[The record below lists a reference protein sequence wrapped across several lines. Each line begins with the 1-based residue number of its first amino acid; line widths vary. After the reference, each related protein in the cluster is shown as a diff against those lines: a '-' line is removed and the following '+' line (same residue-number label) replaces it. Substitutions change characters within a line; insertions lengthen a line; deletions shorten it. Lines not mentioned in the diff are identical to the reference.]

1 MKMSEKS
8 GRKPIRKICCI
19 LLTAAFLLSGP
30 LQAVADVP
38 ALYDPE
44 LILAIDVVRELDI
57 RDAKG
62 RPLQVSYNTGLQG
75 RGLPGTNGRE
85 PDYQG
90 VVGYAVVPNE
100 PDFCDS
106 PRFAAYFWMV
116 PVYGETAEGTM
127 GDQSGTVSHKTPV
140 AVIGQNLEQ
149 ADDGTWQGH
158 LRTIRLDSKEIC
170 WMDVRNFTTTD
181 YWTLSPAK
189 ASAYGYCLAVFREG
203 SREEPKTENGK
214 GISFRDGT
222 RILIPY
228 EGAVQAQSPD
238 PEKLPV
244 LGIVYKKED
253 GKAVPMVVFLNE
265 RDLYL
270 IY

>member
-8 GRKPIRKICCI
+8 GRKQIRKICCI
-19 LLTAAFLLSGP
+19 LLAAAFLLSGP
-30 LQAVADVP
+30 LQASADVP

-158 LRTIRLDSKEIC
+158 LRTIRLDSEEIC
-170 WMDVRNFTTTD
+170 WMDVPLALDFAVVDNKDFIRVLNGGNALGDNEYRGILEF
-181 YWTLSPAK
+181 AVK
-189 ASAYGYCLAVFREG
+189 ALTYFSLGC
-203 SREEPKTENGK
+203 
-214 GISFRDGT
+214 GINCR
-222 RILIPY
+222 
-228 EGAVQAQSPD
+228 GAVV
-238 PEKLPV
+238 K
-244 LGIVYKKED
+244 YKNFRVFNHSAGDTEPLLLSA
-253 GKAVPMVVFLNE
+253 GKVETAL
-265 RDLYL
+265 
-270 IY
+270 